1 MDVLINHY
9 GEFVSGF
16 LVTLRLSAFAAAG
29 ALILGTLVAAMR
41 ISPLPPLRLV
51 GTSYVN
57 VFRNTPLTIVWTF
70 VAFGLPKLGVH
81 MSSYFPFGVIALTIY
96 TAAFVC
102 EAIRSGINS
111 VPIGQ
116 AEAARSIGL
125 GFRQTLT
132 HVVLPQSFRATIPP
146 LGSVIIAMVKNSAL
160 IGSFGFAF
168 DLLARGDS
176 LIGGQGENAAWCL
189 FGVAIG
195 YLLITIPLGLAVG
208 RLERRLVVAR

>member
-1 MDVLINHY
+1 M
-9 GEFVSGF
+9 
-16 LVTLRLSAFAAAG
+16 
-29 ALILGTLVAAMR
+29 
-41 ISPLPPLRLV
+41 
-51 GTSYVN
+51 
-57 VFRNTPLTIVWTF
+57 
-70 VAFGLPKLGVH
+70 AFGLPKLGVH
-81 MSSYFPFGVIALTIY
+81 MSSYFPYGVIALTVY

-132 HVVLPQSFRATIPP
+132 YVVLPQSFRATIPP

-160 IGSFGFAF
+160 IGSFGYAF